1 MSNVKTITRAQA
13 LSIAI
18 TAINYLNVEAVSIG
32 GLTGDDYVE
41 VADVLAHMHEQLV
54 KPRKATVSKA
64 RVLNESLAQKVHA
77 ELVARGDGATTKD
90 IVGFGIVGITT
101 TQKASAVARVGVE
114 MGLLKKLVNGKSVT
128 YAIA

>member
-13 LSIAI
+13 IENVLTLCNYANI
-18 TAINYLNVEAVSIG
+18 TALKIEGHEDIDWNETAN
-32 GLTGDDYVE
+32 
-41 VADVLAHMHEQLV
+41 VLAKMHEQLV

-77 ELVARGDGATTKD
+77 ELVKRGDGATTKD